1 MHVLL
6 SLHLKLNG
14 DDFELKTHKKKKTVN
29 ISMAYS
35 QDIQMVFCHFHCII
49 SPVSHEFDTIK
60 YSYYQGYEI
69 TVEKPLRF
77 GVDF

>member
-1 MHVLL
+1 
-6 SLHLKLNG
+6 
-14 DDFELKTHKKKKTVN
+14 
-29 ISMAYS
+29 MAYS
-35 QDIQMVFCHFHCII
+35 QDIQIVFCHFHCII

-69 TVEKPLRF
+69 TVEKALRF